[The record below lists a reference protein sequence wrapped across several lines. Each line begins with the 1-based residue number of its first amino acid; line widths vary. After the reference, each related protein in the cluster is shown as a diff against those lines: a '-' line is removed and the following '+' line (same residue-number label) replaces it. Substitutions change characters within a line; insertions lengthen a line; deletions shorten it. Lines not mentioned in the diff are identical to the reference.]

1 MSKQVFYEIVNRSWR
16 LATSLMV
23 LSLGAL
29 LTAHADIYW
38 TVLGTI
44 LAPLLTVFGALIRVW
59 YKNHGK
65 LTVQDVDSEFDKATP
80 EEAP

>member
-1 MSKQVFYEIVNRSWR
+1 M
-16 LATSLMV
+16 
-23 LSLGAL
+23 
-29 LTAHADIYW
+29 TAHADIYW